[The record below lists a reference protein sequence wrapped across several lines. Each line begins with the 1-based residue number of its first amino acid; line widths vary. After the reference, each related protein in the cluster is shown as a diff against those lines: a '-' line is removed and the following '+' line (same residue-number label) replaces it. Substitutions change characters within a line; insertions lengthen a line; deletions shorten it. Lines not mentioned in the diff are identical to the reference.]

1 MSVNATSLFGS
12 AATTGTDNRKNKDLG
27 QADFLR
33 LMTEQLKNQDPLKP
47 LASNEFLG
55 QLAQFSTV
63 QGIQSLNGAFSALAA
78 AVEGDQ
84 ALKAAALVG
93 QQVQVES
100 DRFQLDAEGGLAAA
114 IDVPGAGKVTVEIL
128 DASGAVVHRS
138 ETLANGAGTL
148 DIEWD
153 GTLADGSRA
162 PAGEYRIAARVS
174 AGASTVALAPLL
186 EARVD
191 SVSLSPSGLQ
201 LNLAGVGAVPLSAVH
216 RIGASPRT

>member
-84 ALKAAALVG
+84 ALKAATLVG
-93 QQVQVES
+93 QQVQVEA
-100 DRFQLDAEGGLAAA
+100 DRVQLGAEGTVAGA
-114 IDVPGAGKVTVEIL
+114 VPVPMAGRVTVEIL
-128 DASGAVVHRS
+128 DAAGAVVHRS
-138 ETLANGAGTL
+138 ETEARGPGTL
-148 DIEWD
+148 AFEWD
-153 GTLADGSRA
+153 GTLADGTRA
-162 PAGEYRIAARVS
+162 VPGEYRIAARVS
-174 AGASTVALAPLL
+174 SGARTEALTPLL

-191 SVSLSPSGLQ
+191 SVSLSQGGLL
-201 LNLAGVGAVPLSAVH
+201 LNLAGIGALPLSAVQ